1 MDGGKQL
8 TLGSLAARGAVVTIG
23 LQGMRFVV
31 QFAGL
36 VVLGRILAPSD
47 FGFIAMV
54 TAVIGIGDIVRE
66 FGLVPAAVQART
78 LTLEQRANLFWLCS
92 GLGVV
97 VAVLACAASPFIGW
111 FYHESRLAEI
121 TLVLSLT
128 FIFNGIQ
135 SQYQAGL
142 AREMRFAALS
152 ITDLCAQAIGLG
164 LAVTAALYGLGYW
177 ALVVQLVAQ
186 SVSLLVM
193 RAIVSKWLPGWPNR
207 TGNIRTQLRYG
218 RSLVLTQSLVYVSSN
233 IDSLLVGS
241 RFGAAQLGFYNR
253 GFQILMMP
261 LNQILTPLTT
271 VALPVLS
278 RIADETVRFNNYLQR
293 AQIVVAYPAVLL
305 FSAMAAAAHPLI
317 RVVFGEQWIPSAPIF
332 QVLAIAGAFQA
343 VGYVGYWVFLAKG
356 LTASHLRFS
365 LISRAVLILA
375 ILAGSSWGPI
385 GIAAG
390 YSIGTVLNWPLA
402 LLWLRREA
410 KIRIGPL
417 LSGGLR
423 STLLGLLCAAVATAV
438 HRIAA
443 PTGDISAIFI
453 MVASSLSFAAL
464 AVLLVPRYR
473 RDMVA
478 IYATVKLV
486 TAPKDS
492 VLENSG
498 EKLK

>member
-1 MDGGKQL
+1 M
-8 TLGSLAARGAVVTIG
+8 AAKGAVVTIG

-54 TAVIGIGDIVRE
+54 TAIIGIGDIVRE

-78 LTLEQRANLFWLCS
+78 LTLDQRANLFWLCS
-92 GLGVV
+92 GLGIV
-97 VAVLACAASPFIGW
+97 VAMLVCAAAPLVALI
-111 FYHESRLAEI
+111 YHESRLAEVA
-121 TLVLSLT
+121 LVLSLT

-135 SQYQAGL
+135 SQFQAGL
-142 AREMRFAALS
+142 ARDMRFAALS
-152 ITDLCAQAIGLG
+152 ITDLCAQTIGLG

-177 ALVVQLVAQ
+177 ALVVQLIAQ
-186 SVSLLVM
+186 SASLLSM
-193 RAIVSKWLPGWPNR
+193 RAIASKWLPGWPNR
-207 TGNIRTQLRYG
+207 RGSIRAQLRYG

-233 IDSLLVGS
+233 VDSLLVGS
-241 RFGAAQLGFYNR
+241 KFGAAQLGFYNR

-278 RIADETVRFNNYLQR
+278 RIVEETARFNKYLQR

-305 FSAMAAAAHPLI
+305 FSVMAAAAYPLI
-317 RVVFGEQWIPSAPIF
+317 RVVFGEQWVPSAPIF
-332 QVLAIAGAFQA
+332 QVLAVAGAFQA

-375 ILAGSSWGPI
+375 ILVGSVWGPI

-390 YSIGTVLNWPLA
+390 YSMGTVLNWPLA
-402 LLWLRREA
+402 LLWLQREA
-410 KIRIGPL
+410 KIHVRPL
-417 LSGGLR
+417 LLGGLR
-423 STLLGLLCAAVATAV
+423 STFLGLLCAGVSTSV
-438 HRIAA
+438 LLFAA
-443 PTGDISAIFI
+443 PVGDIEAILCI
-453 MVASSLSFAAL
+453 IASGLVFTCL
-464 AVLLVPRYR
+464 AVLVVPAYR
-473 RDMVA
+473 QDMVA
-478 IYATVKLV
+478 IYGAVKLV
-486 TAPKDS
+486 AAPKIS
-492 VLENSG
+492 VLQNSG